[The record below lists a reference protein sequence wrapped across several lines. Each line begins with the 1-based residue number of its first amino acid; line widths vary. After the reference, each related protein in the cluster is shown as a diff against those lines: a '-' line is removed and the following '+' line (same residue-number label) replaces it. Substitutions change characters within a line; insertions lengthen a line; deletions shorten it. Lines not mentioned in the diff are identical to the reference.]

1 MGDIMAYCKVPPSLP
16 SFPCFLCASAHSRP
30 SPLFYL
36 AAPLTASTQSSCGGL
51 ARLPMFTTATAS
63 SPFLSVVSLPPPI
76 AAVQNEKVVMGDLK
90 LKPGT
95 LAEMIKLIDDGTI
108 SSKIG
113 KELLPSLLE
122 VESLGPPAGPRPED
136 SCHCCSAAL
145 CD

>member
-1 MGDIMAYCKVPPSLP
+1 
-16 SFPCFLCASAHSRP
+16 
-30 SPLFYL
+30 
-36 AAPLTASTQSSCGGL
+36 
-51 ARLPMFTTATAS
+51 MFTTATAS

-122 VESLGPPAGPRPED
+122 VESLGPPAGSRPED
-136 SCHCCSAAL
+136 PCHCCSAAL